1 MSVGSNRGTYRRS
14 LNSEQIVVL
23 EWLYRFRFSTSR
35 QLAVLLKKSSHKA
48 IQNKLQILE
57 AQGLLGKRYD
67 KSYKLAGRSAE
78 YYLTPHGGRWL
89 AHYTEPLSDADKKK
103 HVVIHELVLKALYKN
118 KTVSDSFIQ
127 HCLQVADTA
136 QMAETI
142 YGDKLHI
149 FSASDL
155 APYEQ
160 FPSWRPDLY
169 LSLKPTSDLERQRY
183 MLDVWDDTKPLFV
196 SVRKMRS
203 YIKDEDEGDW
213 YEDTPYPYILA
224 VCIDDKSQ
232 KKLKRQIVKAVDETY
247 SELTFATTT
256 LEKLQNSTK
265 PTDKIWSKVDPD
277 GDDEKVSL
285 KNLYS

>member
-1 MSVGSNRGTYRRS
+1 
-14 LNSEQIVVL
+14 
-23 EWLYRFRFSTSR
+23 
-35 QLAVLLKKSSHKA
+35 
-48 IQNKLQILE
+48 
-57 AQGLLGKRYD
+57 
-67 KSYKLAGRSAE
+67 
-78 YYLTPHGGRWL
+78 
-89 AHYTEPLSDADKKK
+89 
-103 HVVIHELVLKALYKN
+103 
-118 KTVSDSFIQ
+118 
-127 HCLQVADTA
+127 
-136 QMAETI
+136 
-142 YGDKLHI
+142 
-149 FSASDL
+149 
-155 APYEQ
+155 
-160 FPSWRPDLY
+160 
-169 LSLKPTSDLERQRY
+169 

-196 SVRKMRS
+196 SVRKVRS